1 MEKQVLLNKLIERV
15 NTMTDEQIAKV
26 ILDVW
31 SNTDV
36 ASLLKQNEELKKE
49 LSWYKKYTDELV
61 EHKDM
66 VCLPADLKNLREAN
80 TALATENEE
89 LKKQVEELREVI
101 KQKWYTD
108 IEFDGDK
115 LVASVE
121 EAASKLKYFNASTGN
136 WMTAE
141 KLQQKPESKLK
152 SLEEHNKQT
161 FDAYALANNLNSG
174 FACPKCG
181 EELFYSNPNAA
192 LCTHPPQKSVSCN
205 KCNYTGYVYC

>member
-36 ASLLKQNEELKKE
+36 ASLLKQNEELKK
-49 LSWYKKYTDELV
+49 
-61 EHKDM
+61 
-66 VCLPADLKNLREAN
+66 
-80 TALATENEE
+80 
-89 LKKQVEELREVI
+89 QVEELREVI

-115 LVASVE
+115 LVDSVK
-121 EAASKLKYFNASTGN
+121 EAA
-136 WMTAE
+136 
-141 KLQQKPESKLK
+141 SKLK

-192 LCTHPPQKSVSCN
+192 LCTHPPQKSVCCN

>member
-36 ASLLKQNEELKKE
+36 ASLLKQNEELKK
-49 LSWYKKYTDELV
+49 
-61 EHKDM
+61 
-66 VCLPADLKNLREAN
+66 
-80 TALATENEE
+80 
-89 LKKQVEELREVI
+89 QVEELREVI

-108 IEFDGDK
+108 SVDSVDIVDFKTAAKEILNDKQKSLDLLKSTGLHNSDGTLK
-115 LVASVE
+115 TE
-121 EAASKLKYFNASTGN
+121 EELKFFNASTGN

-141 KLQQKPESKLK
+141 KLQQKSESKLK

-161 FDAYALANNLNSG
+161 FDAYALANNLSSG

-181 EELFYSNPNAA
+181 EELFYSNPKAA
-192 LCTHPPQKSVSCN
+192 LCTHPPQKSVCCN